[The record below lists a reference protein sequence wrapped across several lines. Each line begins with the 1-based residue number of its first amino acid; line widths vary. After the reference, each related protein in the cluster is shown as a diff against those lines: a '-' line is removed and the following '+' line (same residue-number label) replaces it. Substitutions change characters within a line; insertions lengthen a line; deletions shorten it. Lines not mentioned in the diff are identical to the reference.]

1 MNKCC
6 INCRSFAWW
15 DGDFCCVN
23 HMNINQKITDTLYE
37 LCDHK
42 IMYKFHEVWIIGLCQ
57 DNYDNYYIIFDDY
70 TNKIDFVSCVYKIE
84 DTTIFADEPDFNER
98 EKRLIEEYI
107 DLYFKTHKKSKLLY
121 LNI

>member
-1 MNKCC
+1 MLDKTR
-6 INCRSFAWW
+6 IDKKGF
-15 DGDFCCVN
+15 
-23 HMNINQKITDTLYE
+23 HYMIEETNQIKISNSITDIFYNLS
-37 LCDHK
+37 DHK
-42 IMYKFHEVWIIGLCQ
+42 IMYKFHEVWIIGLYQ

-84 DTTIFADEPDFNER
+84 DTTIFDDEPDFNAR